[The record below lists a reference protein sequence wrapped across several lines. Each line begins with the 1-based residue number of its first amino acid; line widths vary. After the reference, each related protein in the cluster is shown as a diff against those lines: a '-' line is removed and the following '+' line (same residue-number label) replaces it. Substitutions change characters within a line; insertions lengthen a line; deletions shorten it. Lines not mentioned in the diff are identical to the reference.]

1 MFKRSA
7 VFMLCSMGI
16 ASTNVVL
23 ADDFIISSAVTT
35 TNGGDTL
42 DGDDSITVTGDGSVT
57 TTLDNEEALF
67 STGSLNVITNNGE
80 LATSGINAHGIYST
94 STVNTATDIMTI
106 INTGNITT
114 SGQSSYGIYGLG
126 DYINVENT
134 GTIMTSGAD
143 AHGILASGDSN
154 TVTNSGDIT
163 VSGSKAV
170 GVFIVGD
177 DTTTANTGTVTANV
191 TDTTSVI
198 VAGDRNTLTNSG
210 MIIASS
216 VGSDGIK
223 AAGNYN
229 TITNSGTVTASDT
242 GAYGIAFIIDA
253 GIGAN
258 TFNTI
263 TNSGTVIAE
272 NGYSIY
278 MEGTDSTL
286 NLEQGS
292 VLVGDVY
299 FSSNDATLNINTGS
313 SAVIQMDSTSIT
325 PSETPGTINVLSGV
339 YAVSDSTIYVAE
351 LSDYAAQDRVLSTQT
366 RLVHNAVSDRDVNEE
381 GRWNTASAVI
391 LNDSGNDSFSGYD
404 GMLFSASLGLERTN
418 QPSLFAGVSIDQIEG
433 EDNFETDSL
442 SAHLGMYDVWREADY
457 ILLAGLSYHNTTREQ
472 TNNTVSTGKED
483 ASSNY
488 VSLFVSPSLSYS
500 NLLLEGDLLRL
511 RYTGAYNSSHDF
523 DFAEGDLTVE
533 GRLTHQ
539 VEVRLAMQN
548 TVADAQLQYGADI
561 GYIDGNIDVTLAGN
575 SVSGSTPAD
584 ESYSRLFLSMNV
596 GNSQFNAGYS
606 TSKELS
612 LAFAQSF

>member
-57 TTLDNEEALF
+57 TTANNEDALF
-67 STGSLNVITNNGE
+67 STGTLNVITNNGE
-80 LATSGINAHGIYST
+80 VVTSGINAHGIYST
-94 STVNTATDIMTI
+94 STVNTATDIVTL
-106 INTGNITT
+106 INTGNVTT
-114 SGQSSYGIYGLG
+114 NGQSSFGIYGLG
-126 DYINVENT
+126 DYNNVENT
-134 GTIMTSGAD
+134 GTITSSGSDADGIRVGNNINLSDNNTVINSGTITTSGSDASAIIANGD
-143 AHGILASGDSN
+143 SNMVINRGTITASGENAHGIFTNGDSN
-154 TVTNSGDIT
+154 TVTNSG
-163 VSGSKAV
+163 
-170 GVFIVGD
+170 
-177 DTTTANTGTVTANV
+177 
-191 TDTTSVI
+191 
-198 VAGDRNTLTNSG
+198 
-210 MIIASS
+210 
-216 VGSDGIK
+216 
-223 AAGNYN
+223 
-229 TITNSGTVTASDT
+229 
-242 GAYGIAFIIDA
+242 
-253 GIGAN
+253 
-258 TFNTI
+258 
-263 TNSGTVIAE
+263 TVISE
-272 NGYSIY
+272 NGFSIS
-278 MEGTDSTL
+278 MTGSNATL

-299 FSSNDATLNINTGS
+299 FSSTDATLNINTGS

-325 PSETPGTINVLSGV
+325 PSETPDTINVLSGV

-381 GRWNTASAVI
+381 GRWNTVSATI

-404 GMLFSASLGLERTN
+404 GVLFSASLGLERTN